1 MQVLSRRVDSRVSVP
16 RFRSLIAFSNRLVR
30 IVEFKINLAERI
42 QRIRAFPFINCNGA
56 LIPCD
61 DFGDVFFLCR
71 CLDDEV
77 RRVHT
82 SRRYRN
88 LFVEQLE
95 ELRSIRDCI
104 IVAFTGILR
113 KRFQI
118 MFGHVFASDFFY
130 TSMLTSFRRA
140 ARGARHNRVSVGNN
154 HRRV

>member
-30 IVEFKINLAERI
+30 IACFETDFAERI

-95 ELRSIRDCI
+95 ELRSIR
-104 IVAFTGILR
+104 AL
-113 KRFQI
+113 
-118 MFGHVFASDFFY
+118 H
-130 TSMLTSFRRA
+130 
-140 ARGARHNRVSVGNN
+140 
-154 HRRV
+154 HRRLHRHFAQAIPNHVRSCFRFGLFLYVNAHFFSSSSSRSSS